1 MTEENK
7 NDTLSQGEIL
17 ASIRKMVENEK
28 DSSVLDLTDL
38 VDDNGKIT
46 KLEKKDANYKK
57 QRKKETDVGDFLR
70 LIKDNKPIRNGGED
84 DDSVYIKEQDDMT
97 DDNDLNVDNERAQS
111 HNDYIHR
118 IVHKTVKEYLD
129 ANLPAIA
136 KRIIEHEVVNM
147 LRKM

>member
-1 MTEENK
+1 MSKDNK
-7 NDTLSQGEIL
+7 DDTLSQGEIL

-28 DSSVLDLTDL
+28 NASVLDLTDL
-38 VDDNGKIT
+38 VDDDGKIT
-46 KLEKKDANYKK
+46 KLEKKEPSSKK
-57 QRKKETDVGDFLR
+57 QSRKETDVGDFLR
-70 LIKDNKPIRNGGED
+70 LIKDNKPIRDSGEN
-84 DDSVYIKEQDDMT
+84 DDSVYIEEQENMT
-97 DDNDLNVDNERAQS
+97 DDNDLVERERGQS